1 MQCKPE
7 KGKGCVD
14 YRESAAGP
22 GSSSVTIVRIVNQT
36 EIGAAKKRLLA
47 FSGVVSR
54 ECSGSACTH
63 PCTGQRLLAFSGVS
77 TMNETMNSKVT
88 SCKPEP
94 DWEAAAQSFLKMGPV
109 YYDVAVWID
118 DFWLHLWGSAGG
130 AYSSFFEICAVLLV
144 TYALVSKIYKKTLR
158 DKVARMRQVACS
170 SWAPRQSYAP
180 DPEGVESKPGGSALA
195 V

>member
-36 EIGAAKKRLLA
+36 EIGAAKK
-47 FSGVVSR
+47 
-54 ECSGSACTH
+54 
-63 PCTGQRLLAFSGVS
+63 RLLAFSGVS